1 MRKIFIYLLLL
12 PLFSCDDFLT
22 VESENDVTYV
32 NYFKTESDVEAVII
46 NMMAN
51 EIRGWG
57 TKILAN
63 ISLQDIAALPC
74 DDFYNEKERNLE
86 SSVFMNP
93 NRMDSWGG
101 LYSIIGNA
109 DMLIDNA
116 YRFEG
121 ITQERK
127 EFWLAQANFM
137 KALSYFEIACKWG
150 DAPIPPS
157 STAKDPIVKSPAKA
171 VLEKA
176 IECAEEA
183 LVLPTYDKLV
193 NSKGSELTSK
203 QYASIGTVKTLL
215 ANIYAWMGGLYG
227 ENAYWEKAEQY
238 ASDVIDWKC
247 GFYKLEPDVAS
258 LLTKTLGRGRVSDE
272 TIFAIEVTE
281 KDFNYARHSLM
292 WYLYP
297 GIALN
302 TYPYF
307 DSRPDQVENI
317 GSMTARISVETVNE
331 MFPEEEDVRRDSFW
345 YNLGKVSYWKITG
358 WDDEG
363 KPVDSVEIV
372 SDYAFFYKWHDV
384 IRTTDVLNEGEI
396 ENVEGNRVIWR
407 LADLKLLRAECRAR
421 LKMSTAVDD
430 LNDVRK
436 RAGLSEYTGSSDSEV
451 LRREIFAERD
461 RELFGEGQ
469 RYFDIVRNGYLD
481 KLSVA
486 YQMLKKEDITR
497 GALYLPVNEKAF
509 NNNELMTQNIYWQWK
524 K

>member
-51 EIRGWG
+51 EIRRFGP
-57 TKILAN
+57 TVLQN

-93 NRMDSWGG
+93 NRMDSWSG
-101 LYSIIGNA
+101 LYDIIGNA

-116 YRFEG
+116 FRFEG

-137 KALSYFEIACKWG
+137 KALSYFEIARKWG
-150 DAPIPPS
+150 DAPIPPNS
-157 STAKDPIVKSPAKA
+157 IAKDPIAKSPVKA

-176 IECAEEA
+176 IECAEAA
-183 LVLPTYDKLV
+183 LVLPTHDKLV
-193 NSKGSELTSK
+193 NSNGDALTSK

-215 ANIYAWMGGLYG
+215 ANIYAWLGGLYG
-227 ENAYWEKAEQY
+227 DKVYWEKAEQY
-238 ASDVIDWKC
+238 ASEVIDGKC
-247 GFYKLEPDVAS
+247 GFYKLEPNIAS
-258 LLTKTLGRGRVSDE
+258 LLSKTLGRGRISDE

-281 KDFNYARHSLM
+281 KDFDYSIHSLM

-297 GIALN
+297 GIMLN
-302 TYPYF
+302 SYPFF
-307 DSRPDQVENI
+307 DSRPDEIENVSRI
-317 GSMTARISVETVNE
+317 TARISIETVE
-331 MFPEEEDVRRDSFW
+331 AMFPEEEDVRRDSFW
-345 YNLGKVSYWKITG
+345 YHLGDVFYWRVTD
-358 WDDEG
+358 WDENK
-363 KPVDSVEIV
+363 KPIDSVKIV

-421 LKMSTAVDD
+421 LKMPTAVED
-430 LNDVRK
+430 LNDIRK
-436 RAGLSEYTGSSDSEV
+436 RAGLNEYTGSSDSEI
-451 LRREIFAERD
+451 LRREIFKERD

-481 KLSVA
+481 NLSVA
-486 YQMLKKEDITR
+486 YQMLTKEDIAR
-497 GALYLPVNEKAF
+497 GALYLPVNERAF